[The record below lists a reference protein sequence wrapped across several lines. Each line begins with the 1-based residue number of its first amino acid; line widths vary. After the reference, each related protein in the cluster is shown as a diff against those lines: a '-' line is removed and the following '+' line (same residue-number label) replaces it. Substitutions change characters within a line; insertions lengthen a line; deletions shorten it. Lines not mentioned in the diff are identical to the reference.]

1 MDSIKKYRSQNG
13 LSQKELA
20 KKVGVARIL
29 VTHWESD
36 NCNGVSLSNAKK
48 LSEIFDCSLFQLYGL
63 NNFKIKPKSDEDK
76 AWIIKLLFKT
86 LKDEDIKGEVLEWL
100 QQKK

>member
-1 MDSIKKYRSQNG
+1 MDSIKKYRSQKG

-29 VTHWESD
+29 ITYWESD
-36 NCNGVSLSNAKK
+36 NCNGLSLSNAKK
-48 LSEIFDCSLFQLYGL
+48 LSKIFDCSLFQLYGL
-63 NNFKIKPKSDEDK
+63 NNFKIKPQNDKDK
-76 AWIIKLLFKT
+76 AWLIKLLFKT